1 MATETLEAPPKIEMA
16 GPVHPYIERRPGV
29 VGGEP
34 CISGTRLSV
43 RIISNWH
50 LMGNSP
56 DEIAAMY
63 PHINMAQIFDALSY
77 YYDHRAEIEQYRAE
91 NDEDTVRRKHEGQ
104 P

>member
-1 MATETLEAPPKIEMA
+1 MATETLPQLKTT

-29 VGGEP
+29 QGGEP
-34 CISGTRLSV
+34 VIAGTRITV
-43 RIISNWH
+43 RIVSGWH
-50 LMGNSP
+50 LMGNSA

-77 YYDHRAEIEQYRAE
+77 YYDHKVEIEQLRAQH
-91 NDEDTVRRKHEGQ
+91 NEDLVKREYEGK